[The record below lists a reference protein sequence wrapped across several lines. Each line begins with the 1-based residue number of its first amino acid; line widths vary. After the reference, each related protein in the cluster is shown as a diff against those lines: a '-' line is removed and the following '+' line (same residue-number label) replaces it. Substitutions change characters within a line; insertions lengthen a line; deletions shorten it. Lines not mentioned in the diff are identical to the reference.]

1 VVRLD
6 LSHDNG
12 AARVTALPRQAGWV
26 LITNDDGIGAP
37 GIRALAQGAV
47 AAGLDVVVAAPAE
60 DASGAGSSIL
70 AVRREDVVPI
80 ERHELD
86 GLDGVLAYGVA
97 ANPSFI
103 AFAGVSGWF
112 ETPPWLVLSGINYGA
127 NLGEAVLHSGTV
139 GAALTAGR
147 LGVRSLAVSLDCDH
161 LPPGAT
167 PRWDTAAGL
176 LPMGLEVLA
185 ATAPGTV
192 LNLNVPNLDSGKLGE
207 PRAATLAV
215 KGRWQ
220 PEVNE
225 VEGGLR
231 VRGVRRPGRLE
242 PGSDAA
248 LLSAGH
254 PVLTPLSS
262 VARDPAILLADLLAG
277 VTRRPAVPS

>member
-1 VVRLD
+1 M
-6 LSHDNG
+6 
-12 AARVTALPRQAGWV
+12 
-26 LITNDDGIGAP
+26 
-37 GIRALAQGAV
+37 GAV
-47 AAGLDVVVAAPAE
+47 AAGLDVVVAAPAD

-70 AVRREDVVPI
+70 AVRRDGVVPV
-80 ERHELD
+80 ERHELE
-86 GLDGVLAYGVA
+86 GLEGVPAYGVA
-97 ANPSFI
+97 ANPAFI

-112 ETPPWLVLSGINYGA
+112 ETAPSLILSGINFGA
-127 NLGEAVLHSGTV
+127 NLGESVLHSGTV

-176 LPMGLEVLA
+176 LPMALAVLA
-185 ATAPGTV
+185 GTAPGTV
-192 LNLNVPNLDSGKLGE
+192 INLNVPNLALAKLGE

-220 PEVNE
+220 PEMNV
-225 VEGGLR
+225 VEGGLQ

-242 PGSDAA
+242 SGSDAS

-262 VARDPAILLADLLAG
+262 VAEDPGVALVDLLTG
-277 VTRRPAVPS
+277 VTRRLA

>member
-1 VVRLD
+1 
-6 LSHDNG
+6 
-12 AARVTALPRQAGWV
+12 VTVLPQQPGWV
-26 LITNDDGIGAP
+26 LITNDDGINAP
-37 GIRALAQGAV
+37 GIRALALAAV

-70 AVRREDVVPI
+70 AVRRDGVVPV
-80 ERHELD
+80 ERHELE
-86 GLDGVLAYGVA
+86 GLDGVPAYGVA
-97 ANPSFI
+97 ANPAFI
-103 AFAGVSGWF
+103 AFAGVEGWF
-112 ETPPWLVLSGINYGA
+112 ETAPSLVLSGINYGA
-127 NLGEAVLHSGTV
+127 NLGESVLHSGTV

-147 LGVRSLAVSLDCDH
+147 LGVHALAVSLDCDH
-161 LPPGAT
+161 LPPGAS

-176 LPMGLEVLA
+176 LPMAMEVLA
-185 ATAPGTV
+185 GTAPGTV
-192 LNLNVPNLDSGKLGE
+192 LNLNVPNLDLSRLGE

-225 VEGGLR
+225 VEGGLQ

-254 PVLTPLSS
+254 PVLTPLAS
-262 VARDPAILLADLLAG
+262 VEAADGVPLAELLAG
-277 VTRRPAVPS
+277 ATRRPA

>member
-1 VVRLD
+1 M
-6 LSHDNG
+6 
-12 AARVTALPRQAGWV
+12 TALPHQRGWV

-37 GIRALAQGAV
+37 GIRALALGAV
-47 AAGLDVVVAAPAE
+47 ATGLDVVIAAPAE

-70 AVRREDVVPI
+70 AVRRDGVVPV

-86 GLDGVLAYGVA
+86 GLDGIPAYGVA
-97 ANPSFI
+97 ANPAFI

-112 ETPPWLVLSGINYGA
+112 DTAPSLVLSGINHGA
-127 NLGEAVLHSGTV
+127 NLGESVLHSGTV

-147 LGVRSLAVSLDCDH
+147 LGVSALAVSLDCDH

-176 LPMGLEVLA
+176 LPMALEVLA
-185 ATAPGTV
+185 GTAPGTV
-192 LNLNVPNLDSGKLGE
+192 LNLNVPNLELGRLGE

-220 PEVNE
+220 PEVNA
-225 VEGGLR
+225 VEGGLQ
-231 VRGVRRPGRLE
+231 VRGVRRAGRLE

-254 PVLTPLSS
+254 PVLTPLAS
-262 VARDPAILLADLLAG
+262 VDSDDRVCLGDLLAG
-277 VTRRPAVPS
+277 VSRRPA

>member
-1 VVRLD
+1 LN
-6 LSHDNG
+6 HDNG
-12 AARVTALPRQAGWV
+12 ADGVTALPRQAGWA
-26 LITNDDGIGAP
+26 LITNDDGIDAP
-37 GIRALAQGAV
+37 GLRALATGAV
-47 AAGLDVVVAAPAE
+47 AAGLDIVVAAPAD

-70 AVRREDVVPI
+70 AVRRDGVVPI

-86 GLDGVLAYGVA
+86 GLDGIPAYGVA
-97 ANPSFI
+97 ANPAFI
-103 AFAGVSGWF
+103 AFAGVAGWF
-112 ETPPWLVLSGINYGA
+112 DTPPSLVLSGINYGA
-127 NLGEAVLHSGTV
+127 NLGESVLHSGTV

-176 LPMGLEVLA
+176 VPMALEVLA
-185 ATAPGTV
+185 GTAPGTV
-192 LNLNVPNLDSGKLGE
+192 LNLNVPNLALGTLGE

-225 VEGGLR
+225 VQGGLQ

-254 PVLTPLSS
+254 PVLTPLAS
-262 VARDPAILLADLLAG
+262 VDEDTRVHLADLLAG
-277 VTRRPAVPS
+277 ITRRPA